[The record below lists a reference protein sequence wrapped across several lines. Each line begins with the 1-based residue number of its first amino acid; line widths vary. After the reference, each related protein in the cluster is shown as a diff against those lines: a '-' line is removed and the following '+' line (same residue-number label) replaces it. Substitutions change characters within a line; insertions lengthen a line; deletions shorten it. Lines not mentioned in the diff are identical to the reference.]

1 MFLSSLRAVACRLHN
16 EPMKFDSPFFDRI
29 RVKPDRDRRLRGD
42 RPACDWPGCTQ
53 GSTHRAPK
61 GRARESE
68 YWRFCLAHVREYN
81 QSYNFFDGMSDDAVA
96 RYQKD
101 AVTGHRPTWKVGTG
115 GRGRLTE
122 SGVFESYG
130 TAQDPFGVFRELGGA
145 PRPGAEPGKAEGRT
159 VRNAERKAFHALG
172 LEIDAV
178 RADIKA
184 RFKELV
190 KRHHPDVNGGDR
202 GSEDKLREIIQAY
215 NYLKSAGF
223 C

>member
-1 MFLSSLRAVACRLHN
+1 MHLSSLRATVSRRHN
-16 EPMKFDSPFFDRI
+16 DHMKFDSPIFDRI
-29 RVKPDRDRRLRGD
+29 RVKPDQDRRLRAE
-42 RPACDWPGCTQ
+42 RPACDWPGCNE
-53 GSTHRAPK
+53 GATHRAPK
-61 GRARESE
+61 GRGRERE
-68 YWRFCLAHVREYN
+68 YWQFCLDHVREYN
-81 QSYNFFDGMSDDAVA
+81 QSYNFFAGMSADAVA

-115 GRGRLTE
+115 SRARRMGAFDAEMPG
-122 SGVFESYG
+122 
-130 TAQDPFGVFRELGGA
+130 DPFGVLHELGGG
-145 PRPGAEPGKAEGRT
+145 PRPGAEPRQPEGRT
-159 VRNAERKAFHALG
+159 IRNAERKAFYTLG

-178 RADIKA
+178 KADIKA
-184 RFKELV
+184 KFKELV